1 MLIQIHIL
9 QNYAPSNLN
18 RDDSGAPKSAYF
30 GGVKRGRISSQCLK
44 RNIRTSDIF
53 KKAFQAKGLLAE
65 RTQELPKRVD
75 EALKQMGVE
84 DETRAA
90 IIARVPEIG
99 RESDK
104 RTSDDSGETDEEA
117 STDEDT
123 LKTKQL
129 IFFNPN
135 EIPPFA
141 EKLFEIYTRYGHKKW
156 TDTKAKTK
164 LKISQIT
171 KELGSSIPRSVD
183 IAMFGRMTTS
193 AAFEDAQAS
202 VQVAHSL
209 TTNAVETEFD
219 YFTAVDDISGQT
231 GAGMIGDVEFNSATH
246 YKYLNVHWEE
256 LVKNLGNDKAVAQQ
270 AVLALV
276 EAAAQAQPSG
286 KQNSFAAFNL
296 PDFILVEVGD
306 KNLPISYANAFTKPV
321 RETHTQSLL
330 DSSVTV
336 LNDYMNR
343 LRKAYA
349 ITTKRSYL
357 TVFDHTIDEAEKKD
371 SLPELQEWLSSQ
383 LPV

>member
-53 KKAFQAKGLLAE
+53 KEAFQAKGLLAE
-65 RTQELPKRVD
+65 RSQDLPTRVD

-104 RTSDDSGETDEEA
+104 RANDDSDETDEEE
-117 STDEDT
+117 STAEDT
-123 LKTKQL
+123 FRTKQL

-141 EKLFEIYTRYGHKKW
+141 EKLLEIYTQYGHKKW

-193 AAFEDAQAS
+193 AAFEDIQAS

-209 TTNAVETEFD
+209 TTSAVETEFD

-246 YKYLNVHWEE
+246 YKYLNIHWEE
-256 LVKNLGNDKAVAQQ
+256 LVKNLGNDKAVAQD
-270 AVLALV
+270 AVLALL

-296 PDFILVEVGD
+296 PDFILVEVGE

-330 DSSVTV
+330 DSSVMV

-349 ITTKRSYL
+349 ITTQRSYL
-357 TVFDHTIDEAEKKD
+357 AVFDHTIDEAEKKD
-371 SLPELQEWLSSQ
+371 SLPDLQEWVSSQ
-383 LPV
+383 LQV